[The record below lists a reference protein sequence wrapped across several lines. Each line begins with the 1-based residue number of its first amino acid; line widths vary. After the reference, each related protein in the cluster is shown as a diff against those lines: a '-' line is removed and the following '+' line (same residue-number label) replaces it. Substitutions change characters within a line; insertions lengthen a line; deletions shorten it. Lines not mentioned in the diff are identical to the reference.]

1 MFLRS
6 CYIFLVSRLLR
17 RVHCFQRPTDGA
29 YAIAGTERCSRLSK
43 AQADLRCDRV
53 RATEHAPRNNLDLRE
68 RLHALAETVERGGRV
83 HVECYRVTPPQ
94 LERVFIIVAENLSR
108 HGYRLAQ
115 ECPGF
120 FAKRFKATRDDV

>member
-1 MFLRS
+1 MR
-6 CYIFLVSRLLR
+6 
-17 RVHCFQRPTDGA
+17 GA
-29 YAIAGTERCSRLSK
+29 E
-43 AQADLRCDRV
+43 D
-53 RATEHAPRNNLDLRE
+53 APRVPFHFRE